1 VAHQLVLAKTGDA
14 ICNTETANPI
24 ALATPANP
32 DNDSSIP
39 NHTSRKT
46 SSEQSSRARQ
56 SWQVVVNLNSETTK
70 PSSRRLSAVSPKT
83 PNRRPGSPSVTS
95 ESSSPDRTNLV
106 RSSQSSSTR
115 GLTQSQRV
123 AVNLQSLETPNRR
136 SERLSAAASY
146 FSTPNHT
153 ESVPTRSS
161 PSSSRRGSTQS
172 QRVAVNLQ
180 SPETP
185 NRRSG
190 RLSSAASDFST
201 PNHTESIPTRNS
213 QSSFRRDSMQI
224 QIVTVNLQSPE
235 TPNRRPRFAI
245 GEFSNQL
252 CTGSS
257 QSLLPNRSFVE
268 RHMFVSNQ
276 PNSKISKRCP
286 QNSLASNTVSSP
298 KPTGTAGSSH
308 RLSSKQSSKHSQKVL
323 VNLQSPV
330 LLDRRVHASDPYNC
344 LAAVNTP
351 RIPTSREETSIL
363 GLCTQLIIHGP

>member
-1 VAHQLVLAKTGDA
+1 MAHQLVLAKTGDA

-185 NRRSG
+185 NRR
-190 RLSSAASDFST
+190 
-201 PNHTESIPTRNS
+201 
-213 QSSFRRDSMQI
+213 
-224 QIVTVNLQSPE
+224 
-235 TPNRRPRFAI
+235 PRFAI

-344 LAAVNTP
+344 LAAVKTP
-351 RIPTSREETSIL
+351 RIPTSREETSIS

>member
-1 VAHQLVLAKTGDA
+1 MAHQLVLAKTGDA

-46 SSEQSSRARQ
+46 SSEQSSRAQQ

-115 GLTQSQRV
+115 GLTQNQRV
-123 AVNLQSLETPNRR
+123 A
-136 SERLSAAASY
+136 
-146 FSTPNHT
+146 
-153 ESVPTRSS
+153 
-161 PSSSRRGSTQS
+161 
-172 QRVAVNLQ
+172 
-180 SPETP
+180 
-185 NRRSG
+185 
-190 RLSSAASDFST
+190 
-201 PNHTESIPTRNS
+201 
-213 QSSFRRDSMQI
+213 
-224 QIVTVNLQSPE
+224 VNLQSPE

-351 RIPTSREETSIL
+351 RIPTSREETSIS